1 MVVAVALI
9 ILLVIAVIN
18 VLALVSPETINP
30 VLITPEYITCNK
42 FVTLVGNLESLNVLD
57 CMSYL
62 KDNPHAT
69 GQEIV
74 NHYVDEPLNRLLP
87 NPLLQQ

>member
-1 MVVAVALI
+1 MVAAVTLI
-9 ILLVIAVIN
+9 VLLVVVVIH
-18 VLALVSPETINP
+18 VLVLVSSETVNP
-30 VLITPEYITCNK
+30 VLMTPEYITCNE
-42 FVTLVGNLESLNVLD
+42 FVTLVGNLESLNVSD

-74 NHYVDEPLNRLLP
+74 NHYVDEPLNRLLS